1 MKKSIKS
8 PWLDHR
14 NHNLFL
20 DEISFVEDPVP
31 DLYQPNE
38 TFVWICKN
46 KAKGLLFKALAEFA
60 PLFPVYSYHNEIS
73 TWLSPPPS
81 GVGNAVFIV
90 IGKDRSGKL
99 RAAGGNYFNNN
110 FKGCF
115 IDDRCTDN
123 FWNDYDK
130 CKSQTEKYHL
140 IDDVISFH
148 QKSSNKR
155 DISETEFIADLVCT
169 MPIYL
174 LVLENNNGHMAI
186 TPAVVKGCDP
196 ADFSYEK
203 LVEIV
208 EVIV

>member
-31 DLYQPNE
+31 DLYPLNE
-38 TFVWICKN
+38 TFVWICEN

-60 PLFPVYSYHNEIS
+60 PLFPVFSYHNEIS

-99 RAAGGNYFNNN
+99 RVAGGNQFNSN
-110 FKGCF
+110 FKSCF
-115 IDDRCTDN
+115 IDDQCTDD

-130 CKSQTEKYHL
+130 CKSRREKTNL
-140 IDDVISFH
+140 IDSVISFH
-148 QKSSNKR
+148 QKSWDKR

-174 LVLENNNGHMAI
+174 LVLDNNNGHMAI
-186 TPAVVKGCDP
+186 TPAVVKGCNP

-203 LVEIV
+203 IG
-208 EVIV
+208 EVTV

>member
-31 DLYQPNE
+31 DLYPLNE

-60 PLFPVYSYHNEIS
+60 PLFPVFSYHNEIS

-99 RAAGGNYFNNN
+99 RAAGGNQFNSN

-208 EVIV
+208 EVTV

>member
-60 PLFPVYSYHNEIS
+60 PLFPVHSYHNEIS

-99 RAAGGNYFNNN
+99 RAAGGNYFNSN

>member
-31 DLYQPNE
+31 DLYPLNE

-73 TWLSPPPS
+73 TWLSPSPS

-99 RAAGGNYFNNN
+99 RAAGGNYFNSN

-115 IDDRCTDN
+115 IDDRSTDD

-130 CKSQTEKYHL
+130 CESQTEKYHL

-148 QKSSNKR
+148 QKSYNKR
-155 DISETEFIADLVCT
+155 DISKTEFIADLVCT

-174 LVLENNNGHMAI
+174 LVLDNKNGHMAI
-186 TPAVVKGCDP
+186 TPAVIKGCDP

-203 LVEIV
+203 IG
-208 EVIV
+208 EVTV

>member
-1 MKKSIKS
+1 MNIKKS

-14 NHNLFL
+14 NNNIFL

-73 TWLSPPPS
+73 TWLSPSPS

-99 RAAGGNYFNNN
+99 RAAGGNYFNSN